1 MVNIGIVYI
10 SKRSLWFSVIF
21 KSVNRSWNFISGSV
35 KEVQCLKK
43 KWERD
48 PEGENGWKL
57 LSNKSYQ
64 ANPYS

>member
-1 MVNIGIVYI
+1 M
-10 SKRSLWFSVIF
+10 
-21 KSVNRSWNFISGSV
+21 FISGSV
-35 KEVQCLKK
+35 KEVQYFKK
-43 KWERD
+43 RV